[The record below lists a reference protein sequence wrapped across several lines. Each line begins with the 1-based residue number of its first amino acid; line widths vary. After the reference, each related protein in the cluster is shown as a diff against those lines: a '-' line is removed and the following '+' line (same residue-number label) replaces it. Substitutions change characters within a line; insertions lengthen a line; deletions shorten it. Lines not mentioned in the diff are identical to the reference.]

1 MLELGKGYQVAAVQ
15 DLVEGYEQTSETYL
29 TANVGV
35 KKLVEVCQHFIA
47 IHPEPLFFILEL
59 PVTADRE
66 EEVAPGVL
74 TESHRDVYYL
84 DGCSQ
89 EVCLWLLEQYGDLLI
104 NDGMSKFGF
113 GCHQSQDEIML
124 GQYNVVTIYSQ
135 QLENYAD
142 FFAAHEIF
150 QVNQLV
156 TAWDTFSVQTPGKAE
171 RVDYQGKSVYDLPA
185 ELKEVGM
192 YLGETRA
199 E

>member
-1 MLELGKGYQVAAVQ
+1 MLELGKGYQVAAGQ
-15 DLVEGYEQTSETYL
+15 DLAEGYEQTSETYL

-35 KKLVEVCQHFIA
+35 NKLVEVCQHFIA
-47 IHPEPLFFILEL
+47 IHEEPMFFILEL
-59 PVTADRE
+59 PVTAERE
-66 EEVAPGVL
+66 KEVAPGVL

-156 TAWDTFSVQTPGKAE
+156 TAWDTFSAQTPGKSV

-185 ELKEVGM
+185 ELKEVGL
-192 YLGETRA
+192 YLGGTRV

>member
-1 MLELGKGYQVAAVQ
+1 M
-15 DLVEGYEQTSETYL
+15 
-29 TANVGV
+29 
-35 KKLVEVCQHFIA
+35 
-47 IHPEPLFFILEL
+47 EL

-142 FFAAHEIF
+142 FFEAHEIF
-150 QVNQLV
+150 QVARLV
-156 TAWDTFSVQTPGKAE
+156 TA
-171 RVDYQGKSVYDLPA
+171 
-185 ELKEVGM
+185 
-192 YLGETRA
+192 
-199 E
+199 